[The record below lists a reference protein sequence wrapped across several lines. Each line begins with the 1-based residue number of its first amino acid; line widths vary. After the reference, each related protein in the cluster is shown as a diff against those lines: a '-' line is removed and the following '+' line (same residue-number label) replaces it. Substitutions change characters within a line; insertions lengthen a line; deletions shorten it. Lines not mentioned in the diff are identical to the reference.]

1 MARVLVVDDDPDIE
15 LSSLRAGDSR
25 SRGARRGERIA
36 GLEVCRVA
44 SPDLVLVDMNMPV
57 MGGLEMIRTLRTTS
71 SGIELPVVMLSAM
84 GELEGRD
91 AAIAAGA
98 VDCIS
103 EPLTSPIW
111 WPVWSCN
118 CEPKRSWPRADRRQ
132 PSERLARTPRSS
144 ARCGGLHSIDPRT
157 QGAGNHVV
165 AAHHIDS
172 RPVGPG
178 SLPRG

>member
-1 MARVLVVDDDPDIE
+1 MARVLVVDDDPDI
-15 LSSLRAGDSR
+15 RALLVFKLAT
-25 SRGARRGERIA
+25 RGHEVLVAANGLA

-103 EPLTSPIW
+103 KPFSL
-111 WPVWSCN
+111 
-118 CEPKRSWPRADRRQ
+118 AD
-132 PSERLARTPRSS
+132 LVARVE
-144 ARCGGLHSIDPRT
+144 L
-157 QGAGNHVV
+157 Q
-165 AAHHIDS
+165 
-172 RPVGPG
+172 
-178 SLPRG
+178 L